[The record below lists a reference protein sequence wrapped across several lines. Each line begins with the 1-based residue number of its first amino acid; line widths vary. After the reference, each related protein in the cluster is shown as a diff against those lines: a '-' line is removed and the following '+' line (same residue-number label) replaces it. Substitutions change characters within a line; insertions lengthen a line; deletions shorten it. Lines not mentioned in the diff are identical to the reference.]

1 MEILVVFR
9 DRKLIALETL
19 LKRAIS
25 HLTLNSDK
33 CLLNAIKVIT
43 VINTIQLPTLM

>member
-1 MEILVVFR
+1 MEILVFFR

-43 VINTIQLPTLM
+43 VINTIQLPALM